1 MKEAGMKRLHAM
13 GVQPYDIPE
22 KTKLQT
28 TEKSVVTRSWG
39 QVRKDEQSSKT
50 ILCDAVMN
58 T

>member
-1 MKEAGMKRLHAM
+1 M

-50 ILCDAVMN
+50 ILCDAVMD